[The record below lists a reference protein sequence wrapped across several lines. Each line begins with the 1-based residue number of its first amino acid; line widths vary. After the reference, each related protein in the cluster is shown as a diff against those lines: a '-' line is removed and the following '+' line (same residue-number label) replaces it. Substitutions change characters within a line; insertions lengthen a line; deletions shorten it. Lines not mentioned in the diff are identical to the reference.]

1 MFAAREDFSFW
12 EVGKEL
18 PDHYMTSYI
27 ENINKIIKDGD
38 EVKFNERLKW
48 IEDHGMLGEFTRNKK
63 KKGKGKK

>member
-1 MFAAREDFSFW
+1 
-12 EVGKEL
+12 
-18 PDHYMTSYI
+18 MTSYI

-48 IEDHGMLGEFTRNKK
+48 IEDPGMLGEFTRNKK

>member
-1 MFAAREDFSFW
+1 M
-12 EVGKEL
+12 GKEL

-48 IEDHGMLGEFTRNKK
+48 IEDKK
-63 KKGKGKK
+63 KC